1 MYKSRD
7 LNGRFIQYHDVVRLV
22 ATRELALVVKKQ
34 RVDTPDKSID
44 LFVENKFIGL
54 GDWLDVYPDGE
65 LEVLGNADLSVS

>member
-1 MYKSRD
+1 MHKLRD

-34 RVDTPDKSID
+34 RVDTPDKKVD
-44 LFVENKFIGL
+44 LFVENTFIGL
-54 GDWLDVYPDGE
+54 GDWLDGYPEGE